1 MPQLINKKKIYFYLL
16 IFIVLSTIL
25 NYDFSNKLKENFSVK
40 NIYIDLNSDDIREII
55 LSKTNF
61 LLDKNI
67 FFINRSNLANE
78 LSNLNF
84 LENIKVNKIY
94 PSTIFIN
101 VKKTDLIAITYIDQ
115 KKYFLGTNG
124 NFISSKEISIKKD
137 LPIVFGKFKNSD
149 FIKLRKTLIHNKIE
163 YNSIVKYFFHK
174 NKRWDLYLKKN
185 IIIKLPSKNI
195 DEAIKSYK
203 KFIKKKKIKPGSI
216 IDLRI
221 PNRIIFKSE

>member
-163 YNSIVKYFFHK
+163 YNSIAKYFFHK

-185 IIIKLPSKNI
+185 IIIKLPSKNV
-195 DEAIKSYK
+195 DEAIKFYK
-203 KFIKKKKIKPGSI
+203 KFAKKKQIKPGSI

-221 PNRIIFKSE
+221 PNRLIFKSD

>member
-40 NIYIDLNSDDIREII
+40 NIYIDLNSDEVREII

-124 NFISSKEISIKKD
+124 NFISSNFSIK
-137 LPIVFGKFKNSD
+137 L
-149 FIKLRKTLIHNKIE
+149 L
-163 YNSIVKYFFHK
+163 
-174 NKRWDLYLKKN
+174 
-185 IIIKLPSKNI
+185 
-195 DEAIKSYK
+195 
-203 KFIKKKKIKPGSI
+203 
-216 IDLRI
+216 
-221 PNRIIFKSE
+221 